1 MYQNLQANP
10 IIKNILCVS
19 YTTLQLNENTNRCC
33 AEVFPQGIPD
43 NATIVYSPSDKGIIV
58 LGYYVLDTLNMSES
72 IYFNALRNNTLQY
85 KDFDPQQEVKSSTCI
100 HIKDWVFDESLR
112 DTIWLRHIFLTIIS
126 SIENNINN
134 FFVWYDGHKGEV
146 LFYPIKMVENP
157 LSITKAI
164 FYFSHKFMYE

>member
-85 KDFDPQQEVKSSTCI
+85 
-100 HIKDWVFDESLR
+100 
-112 DTIWLRHIFLTIIS
+112 
-126 SIENNINN
+126 
-134 FFVWYDGHKGEV
+134 
-146 LFYPIKMVENP
+146 
-157 LSITKAI
+157 A
-164 FYFSHKFMYE
+164 KFRPTTGS